1 VRELLTRRVRHSGD
15 SGVTLVELLISM
27 TIFSIVIALTY
38 SVLFTI
44 QRQTKDTTAR
54 ADAVGDARIALQQ
67 IDRQVRSGNVLYSP
81 ANETGTAG
89 CTASTVAPSVTP
101 NAGNCMR
108 IYTQANGEQRCV
120 QWQVA
125 AGVIRSRSWSPTWE
139 TDGLVSDWAVIAHNT
154 VNTTAS
160 PPFIL
165 QGGATAYGSRLVDI
179 ELRIKNPESKGAP
192 VNVTSSLSG
201 RNTAYGYDPGIC
213 SPVPA
218 V

>member
-1 VRELLTRRVRHSGD
+1 VRELLTRRVRHSSDG
-15 SGVTLVELLISM
+15 GVTLVELLISM

-54 ADAVGDARIALQQ
+54 ADTVGDARIALQQ

-81 ANETGTAG
+81 ANETTTAG
-89 CTASTVAPSVTP
+89 CTASTVAPSLTP

-139 TDGLVSDWAVIAHNT
+139 TDGLVSDWAVVAHNT

-179 ELRIKNPESKGAP
+179 ELRIKNPQSKGAP

>member
-1 VRELLTRRVRHSGD
+1 VRELLNRRSRRLD
-15 SGVTLVELLISM
+15 DEGVTLVELLISM

-38 SVLFTI
+38 SVLITI

-54 ADAVGDARIALQQ
+54 ADTVGDARVALQQ

-81 ANETGTAG
+81 ANETGTTG
-89 CTASTVAPSVTP
+89 CTATTVPPSATA

-120 QWQVA
+120 QWQVTT
-125 AGVIRSRSWSPTWE
+125 GVVRSRSWSPTWQ
-139 TDGLVSDWAVIAHNT
+139 TDGLVSAWAVVAHNA
-154 VNTTAS
+154 VNTSST

-165 QGGATAYGSRLVDI
+165 QGGSTAYGSRLVDI
-179 ELRIKNPESKGAP
+179 ELLVKAPDSKGAP

-201 RNTAYGYDPGIC
+201 RNTAYGYDPGVC

-218 V
+218 A

>member
-1 VRELLTRRVRHSGD
+1 VREFLTRRVSHSREG
-15 SGVTLVELLISM
+15 GVTLVELLISM

-54 ADAVGDARIALQQ
+54 SDAVGDARVALQQ

-81 ANETGTAG
+81 ANETGTTG
-89 CTASTVAPSVTP
+89 CTASTVAPSLTP

-120 QWQVA
+120 QWQVD

-139 TDGLVSDWAVIAHNT
+139 TDGLVSDWTVIARNT
-154 VNTTAS
+154 VNTSAS

-179 ELRIKNPESKGAP
+179 ELRIKTPASKGKA

-213 SPVPA
+213 SPVPTA
-218 V
+218 

>member
-1 VRELLTRRVRHSGD
+1 MREFLTRRARRSGD
-15 SGVTLVELLISM
+15 DGVTLVELLISM

-38 SVLFTI
+38 SVLLTI

-54 ADAVGDARIALQQ
+54 ADSVGDARVVLQQ

-81 ANETGTAG
+81 ANEIGTTG
-89 CTASTVAPSVTP
+89 CTATTVAPSLTP

-108 IYTQANGEQRCV
+108 IYTQANGDQRCV
-120 QWQVA
+120 QWQVTG
-125 AGVIRSRSWSPTWE
+125 GVVRSRSWSPTWE
-139 TDGLVSDWAVIAHNT
+139 TDGLVSDWAVTAHNT
-154 VNTTAS
+154 VNTASS

-179 ELRIKNPESKGAP
+179 ELRIKNPQSKGAP

-218 V
+218 A